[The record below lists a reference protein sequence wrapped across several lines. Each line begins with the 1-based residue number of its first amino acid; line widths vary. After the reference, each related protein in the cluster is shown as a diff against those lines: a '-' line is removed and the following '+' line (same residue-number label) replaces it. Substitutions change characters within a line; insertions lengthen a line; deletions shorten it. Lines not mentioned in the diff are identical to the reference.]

1 MALFVCTSATS
12 TDGELLS
19 TGASLRSV
27 LGATSTTNADLF
39 AYQTDLVKRASRWLE
54 GPRGLGYPCQ
64 VQTYLETVPAFGGQ
78 TLLLSRTPIRTI
90 LRFFDSTA
98 SCDATELCSTDYRI
112 EDADAGLLSRDLGW
126 SWTAGEQYYLGKTI
140 VPNSELK
147 PWMVE
152 YVAGWTYNG
161 LTTDSENYS
170 TGGVGGSTSTGR
182 TFPDDLEQA
191 VLLKAAEWARSG
203 AGSGVQSES
212 VGDLSVTYAS
222 AGNYRSEA
230 TDLIR
235 PYRRMA

>member
-1 MALFVCTSATS
+1 MLSVCTSATS

-19 TGASLRSV
+19 TGSSLRSI

-39 AYQTDLVKRASRWLE
+39 ALQTDLVKRASRWLE
-54 GPRGLGYPCQ
+54 GPQGLGYPCQ

-78 TLLLSRTPIRTI
+78 HLMLSRTPVRCI
-90 LRFFDSTA
+90 LRMFDSTSTA
-98 SCDATELCSTDYRI
+98 SATEYCSTNYRL

-126 SWTAGEQYYLGKTI
+126 NWTAGERYYLGKAI

-161 LTTDSENYS
+161 LTTDSQNYS
-170 TGGVGGSTSTGR
+170 TGGIGGSTSTGR

-203 AGSGVQSES
+203 AGAGISSES
-212 VGDLSVTYAS
+212 VGDLSVTYATV
-222 AGNYRSEA
+222 GNYRSEA
-230 TDLIR
+230 ADIVNG
-235 PYRRMA
+235 YRRLA

>member
-1 MALFVCTSATS
+1 MLITCTSATS

-39 AYQTDLVKRASRWLE
+39 ALQTDLVRRASRWLE
-54 GPRGLGYPCQ
+54 GPKGLGYPCQ

-78 TLLLSRTPIRTI
+78 TLMLSRTPIRVV
-90 LRFFDSTA
+90 LRMFDST
-98 SCDATELCSTDYRI
+98 STDTATEYCSTDYRI
-112 EDADAGLLSRDLGW
+112 EDADAGLLSRDAGW
-126 SWTAGEQYYLGKTI
+126 DWTAGEKYYLGKAI
-140 VPNSELK
+140 IPNSELK

-152 YVAGWTYNG
+152 YIAGWTYSG
-161 LTTDSENYS
+161 LTTDSDHYS
-170 TGGVGGSTSTGR
+170 TGGVGGSTSTYR

-230 TDLIR
+230 ADLVR
-235 PYRRMA
+235 PYRRLA